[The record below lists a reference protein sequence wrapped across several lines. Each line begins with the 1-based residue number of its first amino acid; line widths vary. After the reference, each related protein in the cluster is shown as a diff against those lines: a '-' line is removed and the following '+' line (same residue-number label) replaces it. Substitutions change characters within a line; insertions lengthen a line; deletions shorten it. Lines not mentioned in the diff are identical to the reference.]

1 MAKKTGIEI
10 LQEERKKTTDKFI
23 EALEKEGI
31 KFIKQ
36 WQEIDAPS
44 NGTTGKKYNGG
55 NSIKLYMNTIEK
67 GYSDSRYVTK
77 KQAEK
82 EGWKIKENEKP
93 VMCEKWIFTKKEKYI
108 NEKGQVDEKEVA
120 LKRPVANYFL
130 LFNANQVEGIP
141 PQLKTEKTITNDY
154 EELIKNLEKSSAC
167 PIKQVAQNDAYY
179 SPSKDQIILPTFKQ
193 FNSEQDYASTLIH
206 EMAHSTGHPSR
217 MNRGLT
223 GSDDIES
230 YAKEELKAEITAVFL
245 QKELGI
251 EIKGEHFNNH
261 EAYIVSWASALRKD
275 PNELYRA
282 GAEAEKI
289 TDYLKEKYLE
299 QLKEIKEEIEVD
311 PWAKKIER
319 FKEKQKELTI

>member
-1 MAKKTGIEI
+1 MAKKTAVEI

-23 EALEKEGI
+23 ESLEKEGL
-31 KFIKQ
+31 KFIKK

-55 NSIKLYMNTIEK
+55 NSIKLYMNTVEK

-82 EGWKIKENEKP
+82 EGWKIKENANS
-93 VMCEKWIFTKKEKYI
+93 VMCEKWIFSKKEKYT
-108 NEKGQVDEKEVA
+108 NELGKEEEKEII

-130 LFNANQVEGIP
+130 LYNASQVEGIP
-141 PQLKTEKTITNDY
+141 SKLKEKKTTTNNNY
-154 EELIKNLEKSSAC
+154 EELIKNLEKSSEC
-167 PIKQVAQNDAYY
+167 RIKRIAQNEAYY
-179 SPSKDQIILPTFKQ
+179 SPLKDEIVLPTFKQ
-193 FNSEQDYASTLIH
+193 FNSEQDYVSTLIH

-217 MNRGLT
+217 MDRGLT
-223 GSDDIES
+223 GRDNLET
-230 YAKEELKAEITAVFL
+230 YAKEELRAEITAVFL

-261 EAYIVSWASALRKD
+261 ESYIASWASVLRKD
-275 PNELYRA
+275 TNELYKA

-289 TDYLKEKYLE
+289 TDYLKDKYLE
-299 QLKEIKEEIEVD
+299 RKMEITDDID
-311 PWAKKIER
+311 PWLKKIEE
-319 FKEKQKELTI
+319 FKLKDKELTI